1 MNDKRKA
8 LGRGLS
14 ALIPGAPTPIRPDA
28 PAALRR
34 DFFEAAVEDVHPAHD
49 NPRQAFNPERLREL
63 SESIRQQ
70 GVVQPLVVRPRPP
83 QEGGGFVLIA
93 GERRWRAAQ
102 LAGLKTVP
110 VVVKDV
116 SGAKAFELTLVE
128 NLQREDL
135 NPIEEAE
142 AFQRLIAEHG
152 YTQEQLAERVGK
164 DRTTIAN
171 ALRLLKLPDGV
182 RGQLASGELAMG
194 HARALLG
201 LESAPAMERAAAHVV
216 RKQLSVRQTEA
227 LVRRERATPAP
238 HAKRDERNT
247 PKPLVSPGV
256 RDLVTRLERH
266 FGCAV
271 RLSQKTAQIGTLEID
286 YHSLDQLDGILD
298 KIFSG

>member
-1 MNDKRKA
+1 VSPPDKRKA

-28 PAALRR
+28 PSALKR
-34 DFFEAAVEDVHPAHD
+34 DFFEAAIEDIHPAHD
-49 NPRQAFNPERLREL
+49 NPRQVFHPERLREL

-70 GVVQPLVVRPRPP
+70 GVVQPLVVRPRS
-83 QEGGGFVLIA
+83 EGGFTLIA

-102 LAGLKTVP
+102 LAGLKSLP

-142 AFQRLIAEHG
+142 AFQRLIAEHD
-152 YTQEQLAERVGK
+152 YTQEQLADRVGK
-164 DRTTIAN
+164 DRTTVAN

-182 RGQLASGELAMG
+182 RGRLASGELAMG

-201 LESAPAMERAAAHVV
+201 LESASAMERAAARVV
-216 RKQLSVRQTEA
+216 SGGLSVRQTEA
-227 LVRRERATPAP
+227 LVRRERSGPPAE
-238 HAKRDERNT
+238 K
-247 PKPLVSPGV
+247 PKPVSSPGV
-256 RDLVTRLERH
+256 RDLVTKLERH
-266 FGCAV
+266 FGAKV
-271 RLSQKTAQIGTLEID
+271 RISQKTPQAGTLEID
-286 YHSLDQLDGILD
+286 YHSLDQLDDILA
-298 KIFSG
+298 KILG

>member
-1 MNDKRKA
+1 MKDKPKA

-14 ALIPGAPTPIRPDA
+14 ALIPGAPTPIRPEMSR
-28 PAALRR
+28 PAALGR
-34 DFFEAAVEDVHPAHD
+34 DFFEAAVEDIHPAHD
-49 NPRQAFNPERLREL
+49 NPRQVFHPERLREL
-63 SESIRQQ
+63 SESIKQQ
-70 GVVQPLVVRPRPP
+70 GVVQPLVVRPRS
-83 QEGGGFVLIA
+83 EGGFILIA

-102 LAGLKTVP
+102 LAGLKAVP

-142 AFQRLIAEHG
+142 AFSRLCSEHG
-152 YTQEQLAERVGK
+152 YTQEQLADRVGK

-182 RGQLASGELAMG
+182 RGRLASGELAMG

-201 LESAPAMERAAAHVV
+201 LDSVGAMERAAIQVV
-216 RKQLSVRQTEA
+216 KKQLSVRQTEA
-227 LVRRERATPAP
+227 LVRRERTPA
-238 HAKRDERNT
+238 AGNDK
-247 PKPLVSPGV
+247 PKPAVSPSV

-266 FGCAV
+266 FGTAV
-271 RLSQKTAQIGTLEID
+271 RLDQKSSQAGSLQID
-286 YHSLDQLDGILD
+286 YHSFDQLDGILD

>member
-14 ALIPGAPTPIRPDA
+14 ALIPGAPTPIRPEITR
-28 PAALRR
+28 PAALGR

-49 NPRQAFNPERLREL
+49 NPRQVFNAERLKEL
-63 SESIRQQ
+63 AESIKQQ

-83 QEGGGFVLIA
+83 QDGGGFTLIA

-102 LAGLKTVP
+102 LAGLKSVP

-142 AFQRLIAEHG
+142 AFQRLCGEHG

-182 RGQLASGELAMG
+182 RSRLASGELAMG

-201 LESAPAMERAAAHVV
+201 LDSVGAIERAAAQVV
-216 RKQLSVRQTEA
+216 KKQLSVRQTEA
-227 LVRRERATPAP
+227 LVRRERAAAP
-238 HAKRDERNT
+238 GNDK
-247 PKPLVSPGV
+247 PKPSVSPGV
-256 RDLVTRLERH
+256 RDLVVRLERH
-266 FGCAV
+266 FGTAV
-271 RLSQKTAQIGTLEID
+271 RLDQKSAQAGTLQID